1 MLHAYIVA
9 NLGMQSFDDVFSI
22 EHPAFCWIYRASRY
36 WQSVADL
43 IPSMR
48 THIRAG
54 SFTKHTRSSS
64 TAMARDNQDGNED
77 YSQIFKQL
85 FCVAAQE
92 LATMIQEP
100 LEKLGVLYDE
110 IISTGTVK
118 KSAQGNKF
126 SRNWPAAE
134 DLERANC
141 VMTIG
146 RGQLLFVVRK
156 VDRSECAQLQASGFR
171 FAPVHQVLEHLARSM
186 QITVEELRPQ
196 LEKMK
201 HFPVRAK
208 MLGPGVY
215 VSCFALH
222 PLYQRGFDIL
232 VNRDAK
238 SLLPTVGMN
247 CRSLEPWQMDLI
259 KRLHNWTVSRCLQW
273 LSTEVQ
279 TMLVSLSERE
289 KDFFGQLF
297 NAIYLLSQ
305 QVNEEFFQSA
315 RLTSQVMRAPCFN
328 EETGMT
334 GQAEVIAF
342 RSIIDVH
349 QTSLYNERM
358 MFTPTRFFLCQ
369 QHVYPKS
376 PDHAI
381 FARRVHQE
389 FASVLERSDRNAERA
404 STNSKSKGVRDLFRR
419 TPVSPRLS
427 TMGSHPGLR
436 PSSPSTSRGDTSS
449 EKDLIEETSGAPFGG
464 IHVSNEVTI
473 NVSEAQDGERSP
485 DVEMS
490 PLGVYAEVGVAA
502 VEKESFIDELLAIT
516 ISERRQQRG

>member
-1 MLHAYIVA
+1 
-9 NLGMQSFDDVFSI
+9 
-22 EHPAFCWIYRASRY
+22 
-36 WQSVADL
+36 
-43 IPSMR
+43 
-48 THIRAG
+48 
-54 SFTKHTRSSS
+54 
-64 TAMARDNQDGNED
+64 MARDNPDGTED
-77 YSQIFKQL
+77 YSQVFKEL

-92 LATMIQEP
+92 LASMIQEP

-118 KSAQGNKF
+118 KRAHGNMF

-134 DLERANC
+134 DVERANR
-141 VMTIG
+141 VMTLG

-156 VDRSECAQLQASGFR
+156 VDRSESAQLQASGFR

-201 HFPVRAK
+201 DFPVRPK

-215 VSCFALH
+215 VSCFALR

-232 VNRDAK
+232 VNKGAK
-238 SLLPTVGMN
+238 NLLPTVGMK
-247 CRSLEPWQMDLI
+247 CKSLEQWQVEFI
-259 KRLHNWTVSRCLQW
+259 KRLDNWTVFRCLQW
-273 LSTEVQ
+273 LSTEIQ

-289 KDFFGQLF
+289 KEFFGQLF
-297 NAIYLLSQ
+297 NAIYILSQ
-305 QVNEEFFQSA
+305 QVNEEFFQLA
-315 RLTSQVMRAPCFN
+315 RLTSQVMRAPSFN

-334 GQAEVIAF
+334 GQAEVIVF
-342 RSIIDVH
+342 RIIIDVH
-349 QTSLYNERM
+349 QSSLYNERM
-358 MFTPTRFFLCQ
+358 MFSPTRFFLCQ

-389 FASVLERSDRNAERA
+389 FGSILERSDRNAERA
-404 STNSKSKGVRDLFRR
+404 STTSKSKGIRDLFHR

-427 TMGSHPGLR
+427 TLGSHPGLR
-436 PSSPSTSRGDTSS
+436 GTSPSTSRGETSS
-449 EKDLIEETSGAPFGG
+449 EKDLIEEPAVAPFGG

-473 NVSEAQDGERSP
+473 DVSDVQGGERSP

-490 PLGVYAEVGVAA
+490 PLGVYAEAGVAS

>member
-1 MLHAYIVA
+1 
-9 NLGMQSFDDVFSI
+9 MQSFDDIFSI
-22 EHPAFCWIYRASRY
+22 EHPVFCWIYRASRY

-48 THIRAG
+48 THIRTG
-54 SFTKHTRSSS
+54 SFTKYNRSNS
-64 TAMARDNQDGNED
+64 TAMARESPDGTGD
-77 YSQIFKQL
+77 YSQVFKEL
-85 FCVAAQE
+85 FCVAAQD
-92 LATMIQEP
+92 LASMIQEP

-110 IISTGTVK
+110 IINTGTVK
-118 KSAQGNKF
+118 KNAQGSMF

-134 DLERANC
+134 DLERANR
-141 VMTIG
+141 VMTLG
-146 RGQLLFVVRK
+146 RGQLLFVIRK
-156 VDRSECAQLQASGFR
+156 VDRLESAQLQASGFR

-186 QITVEELRPQ
+186 QVTVEELRPQ

-201 HFPVRAK
+201 EFPFRSK

-215 VSCFALH
+215 LSCFALR

-232 VNRDAK
+232 VNKDAK
-238 SLLPTVGMN
+238 NLLPTVGLN
-247 CRSLEPWQMDLI
+247 CLSLEPWQINII
-259 KRLHNWTVSRCLQW
+259 KRLDNWTVSRCLQW
-273 LSTEVQ
+273 LSTEIQ

-289 KDFFGQLF
+289 KDFFGLLF
-297 NAIYLLSQ
+297 NATYILSQ
-305 QVNEEFFQSA
+305 QVNEDFFQSA

-342 RSIIDVH
+342 RIIIDVH
-349 QTSLYNERM
+349 QSSLLNERM
-358 MFTPTRFFLCQ
+358 TFTPTRFFLCQ

-376 PDHAI
+376 PDHGI

-404 STNSKSKGVRDLFRR
+404 STNSKSKGVRELFRR

-427 TMGSHPGLR
+427 TLGSNPGR
-436 PSSPSTSRGDTSS
+436 RGSSPSTSRGDASS
-449 EKDLIEETSGAPFGG
+449 EKDLIEETGSTPFGG

-473 NVSEAQDGERSP
+473 DVSQAQDGERSP
-485 DVEMS
+485 DVEMT
-490 PLGVYAEVGVAA
+490 PLGVYAEAGVAT
-502 VEKESFIDELLAIT
+502 VEKESYIDELLAIT